1 MSTKQVDSVDEYLN
15 GVPEEARAALE
26 RLRGAIRAAA
36 PEAIETISYRVPTYS
51 HHGPLVGFA
60 AFKNHLSFFVMS
72 TAVMDAHGEQLELY
86 DTAKGTIR
94 FQADRP
100 IPAAL
105 VKKLVKARVAEN
117 EARASGRE
125 PLPTRRKEAQGMTGK
140 EPRLKRP
147 RYPMPEYIKRELEEA
162 GLMEAYGQRPP
173 YQQNDYIGWITRAKQ
188 EATRQR
194 RLAQMLEELKRGD
207 VYMKMAYTPKRRSR
221 TAGGEKPGRP
231 EH

>member
-1 MSTKQVDSVDEYLN
+1 MSAKQVDPVDEYLN

-36 PEAIETISYRVPTYS
+36 PEAIETISYGVPTYS
-51 HHGPLVGFA
+51 YHGPLVGFA

-72 TAVMDAHGEQLELY
+72 TAVMDAYGDQLERY

-94 FQADRP
+94 FQSDRP

-105 VKKLVKARVAEN
+105 VEKLVWARVSEN

-125 PLPTRRKEAQGMTGK
+125 PLSTRRKEAQGKTGK
-140 EPRLKRP
+140 GPRLERP
-147 RYPMPEYIKRELEEA
+147 RYPMPEYIKSGLEET
-162 GLMEAYGQRPP
+162 GLMEAYGRRPP

-207 VYMKMAYTPKRRSR
+207 VYMKMAYTPKSR
-221 TAGGEKPGRP
+221 QKAADDEKPGRP
-231 EH
+231 EP